1 MYEEV
6 GLDIK
11 ELIKLDQF
19 LEVKHKDIDSRMYII
34 TDIPEDTN
42 FEPKARKEI
51 RASHKVLLMLVNYY
65 YIEDPVVSFKGVAFP

>member
-1 MYEEV
+1 M

-51 RASHKVLLMLVNYY
+51 RASHSVINVSKLLLYRRSSGF
-65 YIEDPVVSFKGVAFP
+65 I